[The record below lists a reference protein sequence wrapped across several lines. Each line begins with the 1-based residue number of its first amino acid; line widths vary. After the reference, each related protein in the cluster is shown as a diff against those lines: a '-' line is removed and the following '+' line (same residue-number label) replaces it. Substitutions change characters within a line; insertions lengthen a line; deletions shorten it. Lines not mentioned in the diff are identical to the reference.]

1 MLLLFISLYLLLNVA
16 VGAWAARRVNT
27 AQDYV
32 LAGRRLPLALAASVT
47 FATWFGSETIMGAP
61 AKFVDKGVPAIIEEP
76 FGSALCLF
84 LVGLLFARPL
94 YRLNITTFSDYFRIR
109 FGRSAELLSAL
120 IMIPSYFSWIAA
132 QFIAIGIVLN
142 VVTGIDQHY
151 GVIISATIVMI
162 YTLLGGMWSIS
173 ITDFLHNAVIV
184 VALCIVAVPLWQE
197 LGGWEAIQARTA
209 NKPNFW
215 QFGPTWTFDGVV
227 EYIAAWITIGL
238 GSLPQQDIFQRVMS
252 AKSEKIAVKSSYIA
266 SGLYLTVAALP
277 LFIGLAAQFLH
288 PDLPMSTDSDRQLLI
303 PNMVMKHGSLPLQ
316 ILFFGAVVS
325 AILSVSSGA
334 ILAPAAVFGE
344 NVVKFFRPS
353 LSDRDLLRTIRGSV
367 VVITVG
373 CVWMSLAREVSIFD
387 LVGESSAFSLV
398 SLFIPLLAGIYWKP
412 ANRLGCLL
420 SMGLGL
426 GIWLVCLLLDTT
438 SMPPMMWGLLASI
451 IGMGIGP
458 LIATQPLPTR
468 EGLKNSCVSHPLPV
482 REGAGGGVNSAD

>member
-1 MLLLFISLYLLLNVA
+1 MLLLFISLYLLLNIG
-16 VGAWAARRVNT
+16 VGVWAARRVKT

-61 AKFVDKGVPAIIEEP
+61 AKFVDGGVPAIIEEP

-132 QFIAIGIVLN
+132 QLIAIGIVLN
-142 VVTGIDQHY
+142 VVTGIDQTV
-151 GVIISATIVMI
+151 GIVISAAIVMI

-173 ITDFLHNAVIV
+173 ITDFLHNAVII
-184 VALCIVAVPLWQE
+184 VALLAVSIPLWNE
-197 LGGWEAIQARTA
+197 VGGWEAIQARTA
-209 NKPNFW
+209 SRPDAADFW
-215 QFGPTWTFDGVV
+215 RFGPDWTFDGVT
-227 EYIAAWITIGL
+227 EYVAAWVTIGL

-252 AKSEKIAVKSSYIA
+252 AKSERVAVRASYIA

-288 PDLPMSTDSDRQLLI
+288 PDLPMATDEQRQLLI
-303 PNMVMKHGSLPLQ
+303 PNMVMRHGSLFWQ
-316 ILFFGAVVS
+316 ILFFGAVTS

-344 NVVKFFRPS
+344 NVVKFFRPG
-353 LSDRDLLRTIRGSV
+353 LSDRDLLLTIRLSV
-367 VVITVG
+367 VAITII
-373 CVWMSLAREVSIFD
+373 CVFLCTIRTVSIFD

-398 SLFIPLLAGIYWKP
+398 SLFVPLLAGIYWKR
-412 ANRLGCLL
+412 ANLVGCLG
-420 SMGLGL
+420 SMGIGL
-426 GIWLVCLLLDTT
+426 AVWLICSWIDTHF
-438 SMPPMMWGLLASI
+438 PPMLWGLLAST
-451 IGMGIGP
+451 GAMVAGS
-458 LIATQPLPTR
+458 LLRKTT
-468 EGLKNSCVSHPLPV
+468 V
-482 REGAGGGVNSAD
+482 RL